1 MKVKAGLTVFLALLI
16 GMMIA
21 VVFGFLE
28 AARVSGLKSNAQM
41 QTMQAADSLLSEYQ
55 PGLWKDYD
63 VLLWDA
69 SKSGADGAAL
79 RQKQFLDQNRS
90 VTEEKRMRLEYPF
103 LELEASRIVVDAY
116 EYATDRG
123 GEPFREQAVLAAK
136 EGLAETAVKEL
147 SDAFSQK
154 EEDSVQEETIEQ
166 MEEEAGELDQKLE
179 AGAENTEASE
189 GEDLEEAES
198 SDADTSETLSLQ
210 QKHAL
215 KKDNPIKW
223 MIRMKKEGILAVVM
237 QDKPVSEKEMEHPD
251 MLEKR
256 TLQAGNFIHE
266 KTGGSADELW
276 FLLYLQQHFSDAS
289 RESMGGVFDYEL
301 EYLIAGKPK
310 DADNLKSVVNRL
322 LLMREGVNYIYLLHD
337 SEKSGEA
344 LLLAT
349 AIDSAFGQ
357 PELAEPVKHAILL
370 AWAYAESIS
379 DVRILLDG
387 GKLWPVKTKAQWRTD
402 LSDLSGSYHGEEG
415 NPENS
420 KGLTYTQYLQLLLM
434 AEKKDKVTYRTMD
447 MVEQR
452 EGIRMDQMISRM
464 KCSYLFEAPPLFW
477 RFVTIGDHTFSGF
490 ANQTDRTISFFPGEQ
505 N

>member
-147 SDAFSQK
+147 SYAFSQK

-198 SDADTSETLSLQ
+198 SDADTSETLSL
-210 QKHAL
+210 
-215 KKDNPIKW
+215 
-223 MIRMKKEGILAVVM
+223 
-237 QDKPVSEKEMEHPD
+237 
-251 MLEKR
+251 
-256 TLQAGNFIHE
+256 
-266 KTGGSADELW
+266 
-276 FLLYLQQHFSDAS
+276 
-289 RESMGGVFDYEL
+289 
-301 EYLIAGKPK
+301 
-310 DADNLKSVVNRL
+310 
-322 LLMREGVNYIYLLHD
+322 
-337 SEKSGEA
+337 
-344 LLLAT
+344 
-349 AIDSAFGQ
+349 
-357 PELAEPVKHAILL
+357 
-370 AWAYAESIS
+370 
-379 DVRILLDG
+379 
-387 GKLWPVKTKAQWRTD
+387 
-402 LSDLSGSYHGEEG
+402 
-415 NPENS
+415 
-420 KGLTYTQYLQLLLM
+420 
-434 AEKKDKVTYRTMD
+434 
-447 MVEQR
+447 
-452 EGIRMDQMISRM
+452 
-464 KCSYLFEAPPLFW
+464 
-477 RFVTIGDHTFSGF
+477 
-490 ANQTDRTISFFPGEQ
+490 
-505 N
+505 